1 MPDIKIHR
9 DHRLGLVRARAVAW
23 QWAEQVEQQFDM
35 ECTVIEGTDTD
46 TVEFRRAGVN
56 GQLIVTADCFALDA
70 QLGFLLGAFSKS
82 IEAEIEKNL
91 DALLARSAASPGK
104 QAAGKPAA
112 AKKAPAKVAHK
123 PAAKAATRKAPRQ

>member
-23 QWAEQVEQQFDM
+23 QWAEQVEQQFDL

-56 GQLIVTADCFALDA
+56 GQLVVTADRFALDA
-70 QLGFLLGAFSKS
+70 QLGFLLGAFSKT

-91 DALLARSAASPGK
+91 DALLARSAASAGK

-112 AKKAPAKVAHK
+112 VKKAPAKVAHK
-123 PAAKAATRKAPRQ
+123 PPAKAAARKAPRQ

>member
-23 QWAEQVEQQFDM
+23 QWAEQVEHQFDM
-35 ECTVIEGTDTD
+35 ECTVIEGTETD
-46 TVEFRRAGVN
+46 TVEYRRAGVN
-56 GQLIVTADCFALDA
+56 GQLTVASDHFALDA
-70 QLGFLLGAFSKS
+70 QLGFLLGAFSKT

-91 DALLARSAASPGK
+91 DALLARSAASAGK

-112 AKKAPAKVAHK
+112 VKKAPAKVSAK
-123 PAAKAATRKAPRQ
+123 PGAKTAARKAPRP